1 MTTRTLAAVALV
13 AALSACSAQ
22 FAPVAI
28 FEICAPP
35 DPDSS
40 SGACLYPATC
50 DASLAGSPRLDV
62 TTAQVDFRLPVQLN
76 NSLVDNSSAIEGRIN
91 TNDAFIQSFEMAYTG
106 AALNPV
112 TIDAAVTVPADG
124 SAGALLP
131 LIPQAYFAAL
141 APPANTTTS
150 ILVNVRGHGKLTSQ
164 DSFTTAWFQ
173 VPVVICAG
181 CLAGDF
187 CPGQIMA
194 SCPGSALGATSPGQ
208 TASVICIAPAQ

>member
-1 MTTRTLAAVALV
+1 MTTRTLAAALLA
-13 AALSACSAQ
+13 AALSGCAAD

-28 FEICAPP
+28 YEICAPP
-35 DPDSS
+35 EPDATT
-40 SGACLYPATC
+40 GVCVYPATC
-50 DASLAGSPRLDV
+50 EASLAGSPRLDV
-62 TTAQVDFRLPVQLN
+62 QTALVDFRLPVQLN
-76 NSLVDNSSAIEGRIN
+76 NSLVNNASTADGRIN
-91 TNDAFIQSFEMAYTG
+91 TNDAFIESFEMTYTG
-106 AALNPV
+106 ASVNPV
-112 TIDAAVTVPADG
+112 TIDVAITVPAAG

-141 APPANTTTS
+141 TPPPSTTTS

-173 VPVVICAG
+173 VPVTICAG

-208 TASVICIAPAQ
+208 TASVTCIDPAQ

>member
-1 MTTRTLAAVALV
+1 MTTRTLAAVLLA
-13 AALSACSAQ
+13 AALTGCAAN

-35 DPDSS
+35 EPDS
-40 SGACLYPATC
+40 SGACVYPATC
-50 DASLAGSPRLDV
+50 DAALAGTPRLDV
-62 TTAQVDFRLPVQLN
+62 TTALVDFRLPMQLN
-76 NSLVDNSSAIEGRIN
+76 NSLTDNSSATDGRIN
-91 TNDAFIQSFEMAYTG
+91 TNDAFIQSFELTYTG

-112 TIDAAVTVPADG
+112 TVDVAITVPTAG
-124 SAGALLP
+124 SSGALLP

-141 APPANTTTS
+141 TPPPNTTTS

-173 VPVVICAG
+173 VPVTICAG
-181 CLAGDF
+181 CLAGDA

-208 TASVICIAPAQ
+208 TANVVCITPVQ